1 MATTF
6 YVIKYNT
13 SENFFQI
20 IFSFSNALQL
30 QQFAYFPDYYCIMI
44 NRDYHIFSD
53 NVFLTIQL
61 LFVTLPFILITS
73 TVCNIY

>member
-1 MATTF
+1 MSCRYSTF
-6 YVIKYNT
+6 
-13 SENFFQI
+13 ENFVQI
-20 IFSFSNALQL
+20 MLSFSYALQL
-30 QQFAYFPDYYCIMI
+30 QQSAYFPDCYCIMI

>member
-1 MATTF
+1 MHLKTF
-6 YVIKYNT
+6 LTCVI
-13 SENFFQI
+13 
-20 IFSFSNALQL
+20 LQHFRPL
-30 QQFAYFPDYYCIMI
+30 QFAYFLNCYCIMI
-44 NRDYHIFSD
+44 NRDYHTFSD